1 MRRQGIVLWFSRIIL
16 VLVAGVLLLIARKYL
31 FDPTSASAER
41 GIVLSTGAGR
51 TIARVGFGGFPLA
64 CAIVVAACVASARRV
79 RYGLWFVIA
88 LFGTVL
94 FVRLAGA
101 VADKSLGDYL
111 PLISREVVF
120 LTLTTAALIDGRAHN
135 AGPRTARD
143 AVSRSG

>member
-1 MRRQGIVLWFSRIIL
+1 MKRQHIVLWFSRIVL
-16 VLVAGVLLLIARKYL
+16 VLVAGILLLIARKYL
-31 FDPTSASAER
+31 FDPTGASAER

-64 CAIVVAACVASARRV
+64 CAIVVAACVSAARRV

-101 VADKSLGDYL
+101 VADNSLADNV
-111 PLISREVVF
+111 PLIIPEVVF
-120 LTLTTAALIDGRAHN
+120 LTLTATALILGRA
-135 AGPRTARD
+135 AAPGPHTPSD
-143 AVSRSG
+143 AVSRSA